1 VFFTA
6 LGLPVSRA
14 FSTRTLAAT
23 IIPRGIYGDLV
34 QMQNVK
40 HNGQVK
46 VNFSNNTVEQACLKH
61 EMAKRRNG
69 TMGKSQ
75 CECL

>member
-1 VFFTA
+1 VFFYC
-6 LGLPVSRA
+6 LGIAGTRA

-23 IIPRGIYGDLV
+23 IIPRGIYRDLMQV
-34 QMQNVK
+34 QNVK

-46 VNFSNNTVEQACLKH
+46 VDFSNNTVEQVCLKH